1 MLVREHGGPQM
12 RLRSDR
18 AGVLLDAVLVLG
30 LVLLGAFALDRLGIS
45 FGEILHGARQF
56 FNA

>member
-1 MLVREHGGPQM
+1 MRERRGGA
-12 RLRSDR
+12 LLD
-18 AGVLLDAVLVLG
+18 GVLSLS

-56 FNA
+56 FSV